1 MTGLPAHN
9 SPSKYEANDLLFSVI
24 LRTLSKFQELEK
36 NSALKLKEVGLDDP
50 SNYRSISLALSKAK
64 LQNI

>member
-1 MTGLPAHN
+1 M
-9 SPSKYEANDLLFSVI
+9 LFSVI

-50 SNYRSISLALSKAK
+50 SNYRSISLVLSKAK

>member
-1 MTGLPAHN
+1 M
-9 SPSKYEANDLLFSVI
+9 LFSVI
-24 LRTLSKFQELEK
+24 LRALSKFQELEEK

-50 SNYRSISLALSKAK
+50 SNYRSISLVLSKAK